1 MNWCRNWRFACGFL
15 FFSLWAATTIATA
28 NPSPSPTAAGSAQS
42 DEWRRLIERYI
53 QRQASGS
60 GLRIRVDIP
69 MDEAGPPA
77 CGKTPRFVEV
87 QRTRWIGPQNIG
99 LQCDTPAWRWS
110 VNVRVRGF
118 GQVVQTSR
126 AVPAGQLL
134 GPDDILQ
141 VESDLAT
148 EPTGV
153 LTDPAQAV
161 GRETTRPMR
170 ENTSLT
176 LNTLRVPAVINVG
189 DRITVR
195 VVGKAF
201 QVTADG
207 VALQKG
213 AVGDTIRVKLSEG
226 KTVSA
231 SVVRAGHVDVTL

>member
-1 MNWCRNWRFACGFL
+1 VSWCWNWRFASGLL
-15 FFSLWAATTIATA
+15 FFSLWAVTA
-28 NPSPSPTAAGSAQS
+28 VAAGNPNQSPTAVISAQP
-42 DEWRRLIERYI
+42 DDWRRLIERYI
-53 QRQASGS
+53 QRQAGAS
-60 GLRIRVDIP
+60 GLRIQVDIP
-69 MDEAGPPA
+69 PGEAGPPA
-77 CGKTPRFVEV
+77 CGKAPRFVEV

-99 LQCDTPAWRWS
+99 LQCDTPTWGWS

-134 GPDDILQ
+134 GPDDVLQ

-153 LTDPAQAV
+153 LTDLAQAV

-201 QVTADG
+201 QITADG

>member
-1 MNWCRNWRFACGFL
+1 MSWCRNWGFAAGFL
-15 FFSLWAATTIATA
+15 FLSLWAVAAVAAA
-28 NPSPSPTAAGSAQS
+28 NPNQSPTAASSAQP
-42 DEWRRLIERYI
+42 DDWRRLIERYI
-53 QRQASGS
+53 QRQAGAS
-60 GLRIRVDIP
+60 GLRIQVDIP
-69 MDEAGPPA
+69 PDEAGPPA
-77 CGKTPRFVEV
+77 CGKAPRFVEV

-99 LQCDTPAWRWS
+99 LQCDTPTWRWS
-110 VNVRVRGF
+110 VNLRVRGF
-118 GQVVQTSR
+118 SQVVQTSR

-134 GPDDILQ
+134 GPEDILQ

-153 LTDPAQAV
+153 LTDLAQAV
-161 GRETTRPMR
+161 GRETTRPLR

-201 QVTADG
+201 QITADG